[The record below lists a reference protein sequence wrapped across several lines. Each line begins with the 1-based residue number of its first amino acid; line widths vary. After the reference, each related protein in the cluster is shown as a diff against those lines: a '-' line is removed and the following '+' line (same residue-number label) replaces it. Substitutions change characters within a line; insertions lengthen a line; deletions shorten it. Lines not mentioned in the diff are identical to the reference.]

1 MGARNPRHGGTEKGG
16 SQVSIDT
23 GQLLWLYVCTVLTQH
38 PCSSST
44 RAGQFGSERL
54 VQQVVEQIL
63 EASGRMEQVTRHE
76 PAGPDVSSQSAAAPE
91 GQWQSVRPLQ
101 GGIAGL
107 SVL

>member
-1 MGARNPRHGGTEKGG
+1 M
-16 SQVSIDT
+16 
-23 GQLLWLYVCTVLTQH
+23 
-38 PCSSST
+38 
-44 RAGQFGSERL
+44 
-54 VQQVVEQIL
+54 QQVVEQIL